1 MSIDDLFERKEKQNR
16 KENYCFSISFVV
28 VGWLILARPLL
39 NAHEVVAVKEEN
51 IMKRN
56 YLLVIPVHL

>member
-1 MSIDDLFERKEKQNR
+1 MCLLIYS
-16 KENYCFSISFVV
+16 KENRSKIEKKTVV
-28 VGWLILARPLL
+28 LPLVCGSRLIDTCPLL

-51 IMKRN
+51 ILKRN